1 MMKSMKLP
9 RKNTQIIAQ
18 YKSLNKGSK
27 RPETDTT
34 TMTTTIIS
42 SSHIFNQ

>member
-1 MMKSMKLP
+1 MKSNKLP
-9 RKNTQIIAQ
+9 QKSTQVIAS
-18 YKSLNKGSK
+18 YKSLNSDNK
-27 RPETDTT
+27 RLETDTT